1 MEIPR
6 ERNCGWVE
14 ETGAVGE
21 EKREPVNGNVEK
33 FNRDCWGVSCKH
45 NWNWKKLDAEVSGP
59 TSSSSDEEGNNEPPD
74 KQVAPKKEKIVQE
87 IS

>member
-1 MEIPR
+1 M
-6 ERNCGWVE
+6 E

-33 FNRDCWGVSCKH
+33 FNRDCWGGVSCKH
-45 NWNWKKLDAEVSGP
+45 KAEFLSRRVSNWNREKGDAEVSGP
-59 TSSSSDEEGNNEPPD
+59 TSSSSVNED
-74 KQVAPKKEKIVQE
+74 HQTILEE